1 MKKFIVGLSFLSASN
16 VVLAHPGHGL
26 QSAYAGFMHPFT
38 GWDHLLVM
46 LAIGLWAVKIGGKA
60 RWQIPTTFLLMMAIG
75 TEIGMLGLQPLG
87 LESVIAASMLAMGL
101 VLLIILPINR
111 LVQFSLTAIFAIFHG
126 IAHGVEIESTNTAL
140 VFAGILLATGFLHLI
155 GYGLGSLTTRKSHII
170 HRAFS
175 CILIATGTYMMLA

>member
-1 MKKFIVGLSFLSASN
+1 MKKYIVGLSFLLASN
-16 VVLAHPGHGL
+16 VVLAHSGHGL

-46 LAIGLWAVKIGGKA
+46 LAIGLWAVKMGGEA

-75 TEIGMLGLQPLG
+75 TSIGMNGLHPLG

-101 VLLIILPINR
+101 VLLFILPINR
-111 LVQFSLTAIFAIFHG
+111 SVQLSLTAIFATFHG
-126 IAHGVEIESTNTAL
+126 IAHGVEIESTNTTL
-140 VFAGILLATGFLHLI
+140 VFAGILLATGLLHLI
-155 GYGLGSLTTRKSHII
+155 GYGLGSLTTRKSHSI

-175 CILIATGTYMMLA
+175 YVLIASGAYMMLA